1 MTMYYYNNSH
11 ICIVPR
17 AKASEAL
24 EESGGI
30 KAAVEKTQVHSITQ
44 QSVYRQT
51 VPGDRQ
57 QHETKDLKT

>member
-1 MTMYYYNNSH
+1 M
-11 ICIVPR
+11 PR